1 MQISVDSF
9 EMRGHLDGIKGPS
22 VKSQALKDDGSKLK

>member
-1 MQISVDSF
+1 MQISVDLF

-22 VKSQALKDDGSKLK
+22 VKSQTLLKAVAVN